1 MPIAAVL
8 VLLWVGTFLDMVS
21 TYYMAVLHAG
31 KFKEV
36 NQNFTPGEADFIVI
50 NAIFLFVFSVG
61 ALFALIDLM
70 ATKKYLQATNF
81 ITYLK
86 EITSKKYFR
95 RKDFVSLKTV
105 SLVSLLVTVGS
116 IGGARFL
123 AFANNLLEYFG
134 YAGLIRLFLE
144 TFSLNEQLAVYIVF
158 AITALAFFP
167 LTYWL
172 LRLAAR

>member
-1 MPIAAVL
+1 M
-8 VLLWVGTFLDMVS
+8 LLWVGTCLDMVS
-21 TYYMAVLHAG
+21 TYYMAILHG
-31 KFKEV
+31 DKFREV
-36 NQNFTPGEADFIVI
+36 NQNFTPGEADFIAI
-50 NAIFLFVFSVG
+50 NAICLFVFSAG
-61 ALFALIDLM
+61 ALLTLIDLM
-70 ATKKYLQATNF
+70 TVKKYVQETNF

-95 RKDFVSLKTV
+95 GKDFVSLKTV

-134 YAGLIRLFLE
+134 YAGLINLFLD
-144 TFSLNEQLAVYIVF
+144 TFSLNEQFAVYIVF
-158 AITALAFFP
+158 AITAFAFFP